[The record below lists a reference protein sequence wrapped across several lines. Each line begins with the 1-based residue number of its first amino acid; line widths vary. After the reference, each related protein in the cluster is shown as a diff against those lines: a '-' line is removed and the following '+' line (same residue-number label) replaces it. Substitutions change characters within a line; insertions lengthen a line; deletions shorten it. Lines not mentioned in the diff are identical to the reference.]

1 MHISGVNMDVREV
14 EQEEAEY
21 YCSKEEDHFFD
32 KKSYK
37 SKGSVI
43 EKIAVAL
50 SNADGGQ
57 FVVGIDDDKVGGKCL
72 DRWRGYS
79 SIEDANYIVKSLVH
93 LRPSLEFRAEF
104 LKIKGAINTSYVVLI
119 NVDKNLHVCET
130 SSREVFIRKG
140 PQSLELKGEKI
151 VELTHA
157 KGIASEEDVIVKDFL
172 VDELE
177 SSLILRNY
185 LEEIPI
191 TDKDPLTFL
200 IQENLIGKVCWT
212 PKIASV
218 LMFAE
223 NPSQILSKQCAVKV
237 VRYETDDDDINR
249 DRLKE
254 SISVE
259 GCVYHIIKKAFDAV
273 KIELGKNIF
282 KSIDGDKVARYP
294 DEALWEIIVNCIIH
308 RDYSISDNVKI
319 TIFFDRIEF
328 LSPGRLPGFVT
339 PKNILD
345 HRFSRNSKIVRL
357 LSKYPNSPNK
367 DLGEGM
373 NTVYQRMR
381 ESGFTDPFIA
391 EEGNYLKVVLSRKSS
406 DNPRELIISYIM
418 KFGEVTN
425 KIAREL
431 TCLDAEQVTRIFLK
445 LKDDD
450 FITKKNSSSTAK
462 TVWIKV

>member
-1 MHISGVNMDVREV
+1 MDVKEI
-14 EQEEAEY
+14 EENEAEF
-21 YCSKEEDHFFD
+21 YCNKEEDHFFD
-32 KKSYK
+32 QKSYR
-37 SKGSVI
+37 SKGAVI

-50 SNADGGQ
+50 SNSDGGE
-57 FVVGIDDDKVGGKCL
+57 FIVGIEDAKVGSEGL
-72 DRWRGYS
+72 DRWVGYS
-79 SIEDANYIVKSLVH
+79 DIESANYIVKSLVH

-104 LKIKGAINTSYVVLI
+104 LKIKGSIKTNYAVLVK
-119 NVDKNLHVCET
+119 VDKSLHVCET
-130 SSREVFIRKG
+130 SSREVYIRKG
-140 PQSLELKGEKI
+140 AQSLELKGEKI

-157 KGIASEEDVIVKDFL
+157 KGIASEEDVIVKDFTI
-172 VDELE
+172 DELVN
-177 SSLILRNY
+177 SSVLNNY
-185 LEEIPI
+185 LELIPI
-191 TDKDPLTFL
+191 TDKDPLSFL
-200 IQENLIGKVCWT
+200 IQENLIGKTCWT

-218 LMFAE
+218 LMFSD

-249 DRLKE
+249 DTLKE

-259 GCVYHIIKKAFDAV
+259 GCVFNIIKKTFEVV
-273 KIELGKNIF
+273 KSELSKNIF
-282 KSIDGDKVARYP
+282 KSIDGDKVTEYP
-294 DEALWEIIVNCIIH
+294 DDALWEIIVNCIIH

-381 ESGFTDPFIA
+381 ESGLTEPSI
-391 EEGNYLKVVLSRKSS
+391 EEDGNYLKVILSRKSS
-406 DNPRELIISYIM
+406 DNPKELIFSYLM
-418 KFGEVTN
+418 KHGEITN

-431 TCLDAEQVTRIFLK
+431 TCLDSDKVTRIFSK
-445 LKDDD
+445 LKDENL
-450 FITKKNSSSTAK
+450 ISKKDSSSTAK
-462 TVWIKV
+462 TIWVKFINN